1 MNIFIDT
8 NILLGFYQ
16 FSSGFLEELRKVAK
30 LSGTE
35 KIRLFLSDYVKDE
48 FDRNRE
54 AAIKASLDR
63 FKSIQLDWA
72 LPHIVRTYP
81 QYKEIKRLKKEIER
95 AKGTLLEA
103 VERDIQKASLLAD
116 IVIAELFDSTEVAQV
131 SEDILKAGIERSYHS
146 KPPGKAGSCGDAV
159 HWEWLLKT
167 VPNKEDLFI
176 ISGDSDFVSPLPPHP
191 LSRYLSD
198 EWKRKKASKCVLYPT
213 LADFL
218 KKHFPEIKIADE
230 AEKEAF
236 TKPSE
241 LPWPFADRTT
251 DIANAIRRLDE
262 AMRNSPAMA
271 DTMRVLEQAQKSA
284 AMQTVLQIAA
294 LKGTSKK

>member
-30 LSGTE
+30 LSGTA

-54 AAIKASLDR
+54 AAIKSALDSL
-63 FKSIQLDWA
+63 KGIQLEWA

-81 QYKEIKRLKKEIER
+81 QFKEIKRLKREIEK
-95 AKGTLLEA
+95 AKRSLLEA
-103 VERDIQKASLLAD
+103 VKRDIQKATLHAD
-116 IVIAELFDSTEVAQV
+116 IVIAELFDSTEVVQV
-131 SEDILKAGIERSYHS
+131 SEEILKAGIERSNHS

-159 HWEWLLKT
+159 HWEWLLMT
-167 VPNKEDLFI
+167 VPDKEDLFI

-218 KKHFPEIKIADE
+218 KKHFPEIKIVDE
-230 AEKEAF
+230 AEKEALS
-236 TKPSE
+236 KPSE
-241 LPWPFADRTT
+241 LAWPFVDRTT
-251 DIANAIRRLDE
+251 EMANVIRRLDE
-262 AMRNSPAMA
+262 ALRNSPDMTDIRKAFQ
-271 DTMRVLEQAQKSA
+271 VQNSA
-284 AMQTVLQIAA
+284 AVRQIAQIAA
-294 LKGTSKK
+294 QLKRTSDK